1 MLNSIFLLDFLTVSN
16 TLSTLLHYNEKLDK
30 RSVNDIE
37 IIVIH
42 CTELPD
48 IETARIYGE
57 KVHYE
62 SGTGNSGHYY
72 ISKSGKTYQWVENN
86 RIAHH
91 VKDHNKKSI
100 GIELDN
106 LGRYPD
112 WHKTNHQIMYDEYPN
127 EQIDSLIKLIHS
139 LQKQLPNLK
148 YITGHEDLDTRL
160 IESDNDP
167 EIFIR
172 RKMDPGKLFP
182 WETVMQKINLIN
194 IGILGQQL

>member
-1 MLNSIFLLDFLTVSN
+1 MSDSLASLLPYNHKLQLRELTN
-16 TLSTLLHYNEKLDK
+16 IELL
-30 RSVNDIE
+30 
-37 IIVIH
+37 VIH

-48 IETARIYGE
+48 IKTARDYGE
-57 KVHYE
+57 KIHYQ

-72 ISKSGKTYQWVENN
+72 ITKSGNAYQWVENN

-91 VKDHNKKSI
+91 VKDHNKNSI

-112 WHKTNHQIMYDEYPN
+112 WHKTSHQIMHDVYPQK
-127 EQIDSLIKLIHS
+127 QIDTLIQLILKLH
-139 LQKQLPNLK
+139 QQCPNLK

-160 IESDNDP
+160 IKSENDP
-167 EIFIR
+167 EVFIR

-182 WETVMQKINLIN
+182 WAHLMQQIPLIN
-194 IGILGQQL
+194 IGSLGKQI

>member
-1 MLNSIFLLDFLTVSN
+1 MSESLKFLLP
-16 TLSTLLHYNEKLDK
+16 YNNKLKK
-30 RSVNDIE
+30 RSTEDVE
-37 IIVIH
+37 LLVIH
-42 CTELPD
+42 CTELPN
-48 IETARIYGE
+48 IKTAREYGE
-57 KVHYE
+57 KIHYQ

-72 ISKSGKTYQWVENN
+72 VSKQGDSYQWVENN

-91 VKDHNKKSI
+91 VKDHNNNSV

-106 LGRYPD
+106 LGRYPN
-112 WHKTNHQIMYDEYPN
+112 WHKTNAQVMHDEYPPT
-127 EQIDSLIKLIHS
+127 QINSLIELITK

-160 IESDNDP
+160 IPSENNP

-182 WETVMQKINLIN
+182 WAQVMKKITLIN
-194 IGILGQQL
+194 IGTLGKKL

>member
-1 MLNSIFLLDFLTVSN
+1 MSN
-16 TLSTLLHYNEKLDK
+16 NLSTLLPYNDKLESRDLT
-30 RSVNDIE
+30 DIE
-37 IIVIH
+37 MIVIH

-48 IETARIYGE
+48 IQTAREYGE
-57 KVHYE
+57 IIHYQ

-72 ISKSGKTYQWVENN
+72 IAKSGFTYQWVENN

-112 WHKTNHQIMYDEYPN
+112 WYKTNQQIMHDEYSQP
-127 EQIDSLIKLIHS
+127 QIDALVKLIHA

-160 IESDNDP
+160 IASENDP
-167 EIFIR
+167 EVFIR
-172 RKMDPGKLFP
+172 RKMDPGVLFP
-182 WETVMQKINLIN
+182 WDAVMQKINLIN